1 MIPLTH
7 LGSPS
12 KIMRLAGLPE
22 IVKASATTLAGEPSA
37 GAGNFSDLTLSDLKV
52 RRFLRSFDT
61 QKGAVKT
68 PLDVQDN
75 YLLVLQLRLLFA
87 LCFRSHFSTL
97 ASSVR
102 SPSCAAWLCLS
113 LSQSRTLRVSYCPES
128 HRSRNGLTRS

>member
-1 MIPLTH
+1 M
-7 LGSPS
+7 
-12 KIMRLAGLPE
+12 
-22 IVKASATTLAGEPSA
+22 
-37 GAGNFSDLTLSDLKV
+37 NLTLSDLKV

-61 QKGAVKT
+61 LKGAVLT

-102 SPSCAAWLCLS
+102 YPSCTAWLCHS
-113 LSQSRTLRVSYCPES
+113 PYQTKC
-128 HRSRNGLTRS
+128 